1 MFEIRTDLACELYE
15 NGGFDD
21 YREEKES
28 IDGVDAVTVTLGRDD
43 ERTGKKAGRYIT
55 AGIGRVW
62 ETEREAFERA
72 ANAAAKLLSRL
83 LPPCPESGG
92 CFLAVG
98 LGNGAITSDAVGP
111 RAVSKMLVT
120 RHIKRSDP
128 DLFLNAGFG
137 CLAAIAPGVLGQ
149 TGMESSDLV
158 RGAVKACG
166 AHCVI
171 AVDALASRRLSRLGT
186 TLQLTDTGISPG
198 SGVYNSRH
206 GLDPQTLGVPVVAV
220 GVPTVVDAATL
231 AFDLLEQAGGKYDES
246 VGKLISGA
254 GGRMFVAPKES
265 DVMTEKLS
273 RFIALAVGLAVHRGL
288 TVSEMQEYTV

>member
-15 NGGFDD
+15 NAVSRGV
-21 YREEKES
+21 REQTENISGIK
-28 IDGVDAVTVTLGRDD
+28 AVTVTLERDD
-43 ERTGKKAGRYIT
+43 EQNGKKAGRYIT
-55 AGIGRVW
+55 AETGRIW
-62 ETEREAFERA
+62 EAEREEFERA
-72 ANAAAKLLSRL
+72 CRAAAGLLARL
-83 LPPCPESGG
+83 FPPIPENGG

-128 DLFLNAGFG
+128 GLFQSANFG

-149 TGMESSDLV
+149 TGIESSDIV
-158 RGAVKACG
+158 RGAVEACG

-206 GLDPQTLGVPVVAV
+206 GLDPQTLGVPVIAI

-231 AFDLLEQAGGKYDES
+231 AFDLLEQAGGKFDDR
-246 VGKLISGA
+246 VGALVNGA

-265 DVMTEKLS
+265 DVITEKLA
-273 RFIALAVGLAVHRGL
+273 RFIALSVNLAVHRGL
-288 TVSEMQEYTV
+288 TISEMQEYTA